1 MHAITRLL
9 LISLALIG
17 HSQADERD
25 GSIVPG
31 YGSVFGRAVFSDF
44 PNAPQPGAL
53 FGAMAVSSFG
63 STWLFGEFN
72 STQPTTALPI
82 VRIATPTGALDLAFG
97 SGTGMRSSPFP
108 IAGGTLFRRLN
119 ALVQADGKPIVTGGI
134 FIDGRDRGF
143 VCRLNAAGNFDAT
156 FGTAGCATVRAFAF
170 PVEHCNI
177 YGVVISPSTGAITV
191 VGDCGEVG
199 GGSGRRA
206 FTARFTS
213 TGLLDT
219 EYGAGAGVTLPQI
232 PGASLRSLRALAL
245 RSDGRIMAVGTA
257 RRASNELDIAL
268 LRLSNDGTLD
278 PEYVNGG
285 YRLLSVNL
293 NGNVDD
299 IGTGIAIRPDGRVLT
314 MGTTESLNRDGEVVL
329 WQTTADGAL
338 DPSFGTNGL
347 ALGAEPLQDLF
358 RTINEFVAFRAR
370 MRLSID
376 DRGHAVVMSTSGDSI
391 LGSIDA
397 DAKVYRFLPNG
408 RRDRSF
414 GFSKRGVVNIDN
426 DVALPG
432 AGPAEDTPTFVL
444 AERNRILIGTTSV
457 RNDKRYMV
465 TLTLN
470 GSGLFSDD
478 FELLAGSCA
487 LNNTL
492 TVADPTFN
500 RPLAFAQGGAC
511 SLSVNP
517 GVSATRY
524 KTIPITLSAAS
535 NVTASFLTTD
545 GGSMTPAG
553 ADTYLILYGPGG
565 FNPAASCS
573 NAITAND
580 DDLNGGTLLSKI
592 TTTTPLAPG
601 NYTLVV
607 TSFENVPPAPLPWN
621 YTLAVTPPNACS
633 AALPNAPANL

>member
-44 PNAPQPGAL
+44 PNAPHPGAY

-63 STWLFGEFN
+63 STWLFGEFESFEPN
-72 STQPTTALPI
+72 TGLPI
-82 VRIATPTGALDLAFG
+82 ARISTSTGALDLAFG
-97 SGTGMRSSPFP
+97 SGTGMLSSPFP
-108 IAGGTLFRRLN
+108 IAGGTWFRNLN
-119 ALVQADGKPIVTGGI
+119 ALTQADGKPIVTGDARI
-134 FIDGRDRGF
+134 AGRDRGF
-143 VCRLNAAGNFDAT
+143 VCRLNAAGTFDPS
-156 FGTAGCATVRAFAF
+156 FGTAGCVTVRAFAF
-170 PVEHCNI
+170 PVEDCGI
-177 YGVVISPSTGAITV
+177 EGLVITPSTGAISV
-191 VGDCGEVG
+191 VGDCSEAG
-199 GGSGRRA
+199 GGSGQRA

-213 TGLLDT
+213 MGLLDT

-232 PGASLRSLRALAL
+232 PGASLRNLRALAL
-245 RSDGRIMAVGTA
+245 RSDGRIMAVGTV

-278 PEYVNGG
+278 PDYVNGG

-314 MGTTESLNRDGEVVL
+314 MGTTESLSDDGEVVL
-329 WQTTADGAL
+329 WQTTPGGAL
-338 DPSFGTNGL
+338 DSSFGTNGL
-347 ALGAEPLQDLF
+347 ALGPEPLKSLF
-358 RTINEFVAFRAR
+358 FPEQQFVAFRAR

-376 DRGHAVVMSTSGDSI
+376 DRGRAVVMSRSREQPLQKSD
-391 LGSIDA
+391 

-414 GFSKRGVVNIDN
+414 GFSERGVVDIDN
-426 DVALPG
+426 DVSLPG
-432 AGPAEDTPTFVL
+432 PGPVFDTPTFVL
-444 AERNRILIGTTSV
+444 AERNRILIGTISV
-457 RNDKRYMV
+457 RDGKRYMV

-470 GSGLFSDD
+470 GSGLFSDG
-478 FELLAGSCA
+478 FESLAASCA

-492 TVADPTFN
+492 SVADPTFT
-500 RPLAFAQGGAC
+500 RPRAFAQGGAC

-580 DDLNGGTLLSKI
+580 DDSGSTLLSKL
-592 TTTTPLAPG
+592 TTTTPLAAG

-607 TSFENVPPAPLPWN
+607 TSFEDVPPPPAPLPWN
-621 YTLAVTPPNACS
+621 YTLAVTPPNACG
-633 AALPNAPANL
+633 AAPPNAPR

>member
-9 LISLALIG
+9 LLSLALIG

-31 YGSVFGRAVFSDF
+31 YGSVFGRAVFSDL
-44 PNAPQPGAL
+44 PNAPQPGAYL
-53 FGAMAVSSFG
+53 GAMAVTSFG
-63 STWLFGEFN
+63 NTWLFGEFDIIE
-72 STQPTTALPI
+72 PTTALPI
-82 VRIATPTGALDLAFG
+82 VRISTATGALDLAFG

-108 IAGGTLFRRLN
+108 IAGGTWFRGLN
-119 ALVQADGKPIVTGGI
+119 ALAQADGKPIVTGGVRI
-134 FIDGRDRGF
+134 AGRDRGF
-143 VCRLNAAGNFDAT
+143 VCRLNAAGNFDAS
-156 FGTAGCATVRAFAF
+156 FGTAGCVTVRAFAF
-170 PVEHCNI
+170 PAEDCGI
-177 YGVVISPSTGAITV
+177 EGLVITPSTGAITV
-191 VGDCGEVG
+191 VGDCSEAG
-199 GGSGRRA
+199 GGSGQRA

-232 PGASLRSLRALAL
+232 PGVSLRYLRALAL
-245 RSDGRIMAVGTA
+245 RSDGRIMAVGTV
-257 RRASNELDIAL
+257 RRASNEFDIAL

-278 PEYVNGG
+278 PDYVNGG
-285 YRLLSVNL
+285 FRLLSVNL

-314 MGTTESLNRDGEVVL
+314 MGTTESLSDDGEVVL

-347 ALGAEPLQDLF
+347 AIGAEPLQDLF
-358 RTINEFVAFRAR
+358 LDAAQNIAFRAR

-376 DRGHAVVMSTSGDSI
+376 DRGHAVVMSRSGSPFSQDN
-391 LGSIDA
+391 
-397 DAKVYRFLPNG
+397 DAKVYRFLQNG

-414 GFSKRGVVNIDN
+414 GFSERGVVDIDN
-426 DVALPG
+426 DVSLPG
-432 AGPAEDTPTFVL
+432 PGPVFDTPTFVL
-444 AERNRILIGTTSV
+444 AERNRILIGTISV
-457 RNDKRYMV
+457 RDGKRYMV

-470 GSGLFSDD
+470 GSGLFSDG
-478 FELLAGSCA
+478 FELLAASCA

-500 RPLAFAQGGAC
+500 RPRPFLQGGTCNLEGQNGNA
-511 SLSVNP
+511 
-517 GVSATRY
+517 ARY
-524 KTIPITLSAAS
+524 KTIAITLSAAS
-535 NVTASFLTTD
+535 NVTASFLTAD
-545 GGSMTPAG
+545 GGSIMPVG
-553 ADTYLILYGPGG
+553 ADTVLILYGPGG
-565 FNPAASCS
+565 FNPASPCS

-580 DDLNGGTLLSKI
+580 DDINGGTVLSKI
-592 TTTTPLAPG
+592 TTTTPLAAG

-607 TSFENVPPAPLPWN
+607 TSFQNVPPALLPWN

>member
-9 LISLALIG
+9 LLSLALIG

-44 PNAPQPGAL
+44 PNAPHPVAY

-63 STWLFGEFN
+63 NTWLFGEFESFEPN
-72 STQPTTALPI
+72 TALPI
-82 VRIATPTGALDLAFG
+82 ARISTSTGALDLAFG
-97 SGTGMRSSPFP
+97 SGTGMLSSPFP
-108 IAGGTLFRRLN
+108 IAGGTRFRNLN
-119 ALVQADGKPIVTGGI
+119 ALTQADGKPIVTGGVRI
-134 FIDGRDRGF
+134 AGRDRGF
-143 VCRLNAAGNFDAT
+143 VCRLNAAGNFDAS

-170 PVEHCNI
+170 PVEDCGI
-177 YGVVISPSTGAITV
+177 EDLVITPSTGAITV
-191 VGDCGEVG
+191 VGDCAQAAGVG
-199 GGSGRRA
+199 KRA

-232 PGASLRSLRALAL
+232 PGASLRYLRALAL
-245 RSDGRIMAVGTA
+245 RSDGRIMAVGTV

-278 PEYVNGG
+278 PDYVNGG

-314 MGTTESLNRDGEVVL
+314 MGTTESLGDDGEVVL
-329 WQTTADGAL
+329 WQTTPDGAL

-347 ALGAEPLQDLF
+347 ALGAEPLKSLF
-358 RTINEFVAFRAR
+358 FGEQQWVALHAR

-376 DRGHAVVMSTSGDSI
+376 DLGRAVVMSRSREQPLQKSD
-391 LGSIDA
+391 
-397 DAKVYRFLPNG
+397 DAKVYRFLQNG

-414 GFSKRGVVNIDN
+414 GFSERGVVDIDN
-426 DVALPG
+426 DVSLPG
-432 AGPAEDTPTFVL
+432 PGPVFDTPTFVL
-444 AERNRILIGTTSV
+444 AERNRILIGTISV

-470 GSGLFSDD
+470 GSGLFSDG
-478 FELLAGSCA
+478 FELLAASCA

-492 TVADPTFN
+492 TVADPTFI
-500 RPLAFAQGGAC
+500 RPQPFLQGGTC
-511 SLSVNP
+511 FVSP
-517 GVSATRY
+517 GFPATRY

-535 NVTASFLTTD
+535 NVTASFLTAD
-545 GGSMTPAG
+545 GGSITPAG
-553 ADTYLILYGPGG
+553 ADTVLILYGPGG
-565 FNPAASCS
+565 FNPAAPCS

-580 DDLNGGTLLSKI
+580 DDLNGGTLLSKL